1 MDKQTLLDQLA
12 NGPVTVTFT
21 KRNGEERVMTC
32 TRNSRMIPEVKKPKG
47 EGQLFTAE
55 DDNIKVFDIAIQE
68 WRSFNFSSLK

>member
-12 NGPVTVTFT
+12 TGPVTVTFT

-32 TRNSRMIPEVKKPKG
+32 TRNGKMIPETKKPKG
-47 EGQLFTAE
+47 EGQLFTVD
-55 DDNIKVFDIAIQE
+55 DDNIKVFDITIQE